1 MNNVLFL
8 KKNQMR
14 FEKFRE
20 RERERERE
28 IGKNQIC
35 FCEDKK

>member
-8 KKNQMR
+8 KKNQIL
-14 FEKFRE
+14 FEKF

-35 FCEDKK
+35 FCKR

>member
-20 RERERERE
+20 RERERLVK
-28 IGKNQIC
+28 IKSVFVKIKN
-35 FCEDKK
+35 K

>member
-8 KKNQMR
+8 KKNQIR

-20 RERERERE
+20 REREKERERE

-35 FCEDKK
+35 FCKR

>member
-8 KKNQMR
+8 KKNQIC
-14 FEKFRE
+14 FEKFK
-20 RERERERE
+20 ERERE

-35 FCEDKK
+35 FCKR

>member
-20 RERERERE
+20 RERERERLVK
-28 IGKNQIC
+28 IKSV
-35 FCEDKK
+35 FVKDKK